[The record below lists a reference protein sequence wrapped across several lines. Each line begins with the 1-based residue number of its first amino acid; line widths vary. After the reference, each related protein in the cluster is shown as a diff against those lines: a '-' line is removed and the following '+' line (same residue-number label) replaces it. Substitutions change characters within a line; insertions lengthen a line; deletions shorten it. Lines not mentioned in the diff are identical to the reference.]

1 MKHFIIT
8 IENHIDSEFASETC
22 IESSKKVGNNFNID
36 IRKAIV
42 PEQVNSFLI
51 KENIQWTYPDIHKID
66 FKSGLTL
73 HPYVTKNKNARI
85 ACGLSHY
92 LLWKECAESNE
103 PYLILEHDSMF
114 IKKLNYDYILD
125 SKYDIIGINDP
136 RHATRKSNIFYSK
149 IIDSKV
155 NTRAHRDKKLCDF
168 FIAGAYRP
176 YMVINQRYD
185 YCSLKML
192 KEILLMGVR
201 SVYIDVFNS
210 SLNENAFPI
219 VTTGIKKGEW
229 KLGLNSFNF
238 EDVCVVIA
246 STVFSNGYVNNFR
259 DPFILCLNLNT
270 NGNVKCL
277 NRIKKTLYKIFR
289 SNLLSNDYM
298 YHHLP
303 LEMYYQNN
311 IKII

>member
-42 PEQVNSFLI
+42 PEQVNSLLI

-155 NTRAHRDKKLCDF
+155 DILPPPKVDDMAVPQGL
-168 FIAGAYRP
+168 AGNSAYIIKP
-176 YMVINQRYD
+176 TGAQKVINAVKD
-185 YCSLKML
+185 YGLWPNDAIMCQQLIKG
-192 KEILLMGVR
+192 MGVTR
-201 SVYIDVFNS
+201 NFYTKVQNMAS
-210 SLNENAFPI
+210 S
-219 VTTGIKKGEW
+219 TT
-229 KLGLNSFNF
+229 
-238 EDVCVVIA
+238 
-246 STVFSNGYVNNFR
+246 R
-259 DPFILCLNLNT
+259 D
-270 NGNVKCL
+270 
-277 NRIKKTLYKIFR
+277 
-289 SNLLSNDYM
+289 
-298 YHHLP
+298 
-303 LEMYYQNN
+303 
-311 IKII
+311 